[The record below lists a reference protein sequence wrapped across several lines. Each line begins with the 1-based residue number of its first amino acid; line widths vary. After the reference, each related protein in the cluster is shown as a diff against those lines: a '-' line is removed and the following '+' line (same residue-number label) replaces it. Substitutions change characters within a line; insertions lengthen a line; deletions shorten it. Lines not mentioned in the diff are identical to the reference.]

1 MTNRMNINVSGGTAS
16 FGAVSQGDAA
26 RVSGTATVTQE
37 EAEHRFRSAE
47 QDVRALA
54 DALGKTNAE
63 IEAVLARMK
72 ALKERALDAPGNT
85 EEGADMLK
93 TVRENFS
100 WAYPAIKDFA
110 KAVWP
115 LVIAAIGA

>member
-26 RVSGTATVTQE
+26 RVSGTAAVTQE

-85 EEGADMLK
+85 GEGADMLK
-93 TVRENFS
+93 TVRETFS